1 MADARVFSTAVLPCR
16 LAGGVTTHTWL
27 YVDSSG
33 SKKAPSGCTTFVL
46 ITSKGNISV
55 Y

>member
-33 SKKAPSGCTTFVL
+33 SKKKLRPGAQHLS
-46 ITSKGNISV
+46 
-55 Y
+55 